1 MQVPNG
7 APLMHQQPSAQGQM
21 YGQLPAG
28 RGPGPAGA
36 ISSPYSA
43 RPTYAPGP
51 PPQHQSAPQHLSR
64 PQYQS
69 GPSSNVQAPPQH
81 ATQYQG
87 APSPSH
93 AQPAVSQ
100 YRSAPPPGF
109 LGEGLPPAALG
120 SKRRLDDGI
129 APEAKRPAPSSQ
141 PPRETIFR
149 LLSSGRKIGAVIGR
163 GGEIVKQLKAETGAR
178 IKVADAVPNCDERVV
193 IMSSS
198 PDPDVQW
205 NCAQRALLEVHRRL
219 LEGDHSMSAGSTAPV
234 VTRFL
239 VNQSQANNLLQ
250 RLDVTNMVRAEA
262 GVDVKVL
269 GPQELPAC
277 ALSNDR
283 VLQLT
288 GTPQQLPRSL
298 EILSQHFRENPPR
311 EKPGG
316 APPAI
321 AALLARPGNVQGP
334 PPHYGGPPPSYGS
347 QPPHQYTPAPA
358 PQYGAAAPGHAPYM
372 PPPAA
377 LPSYSLGGPPQ
388 YGVPPAY

>member
-1 MQVPNG
+1 M
-7 APLMHQQPSAQGQM
+7 
-21 YGQLPAG
+21 
-28 RGPGPAGA
+28 
-36 ISSPYSA
+36 
-43 RPTYAPGP
+43 
-51 PPQHQSAPQHLSR
+51 
-64 PQYQS
+64 
-69 GPSSNVQAPPQH
+69 
-81 ATQYQG
+81 
-87 APSPSH
+87 
-93 AQPAVSQ
+93 
-100 YRSAPPPGF
+100 
-109 LGEGLPPAALG
+109 
-120 SKRRLDDGI
+120 
-129 APEAKRPAPSSQ
+129 
-141 PPRETIFR
+141 
-149 LLSSGRKIGAVIGR
+149 IGR

-288 GTPQQLPRSL
+288 GSPQQLPQAL

-347 QPPHQYTPAPA
+347 QPPHQYPPAPA
-358 PQYGAAAPGHAPYM
+358 PQYGAAAPGHAPFM
-372 PPPAA
+372 PPPVA